1 MTRDETIETT
11 SCASSFVPQGPTT
24 DNIPTFEGNRVSLE
38 IPDQL
43 FGSSFALVTNIS
55 QILGD
60 VILNTARR
68 VQRFVEALKPKF
80 RGLFGVPAD
89 AAAAAR
95 KRATDDEVSRAQQ
108 AASAASD
115 LEELADNQADPRQV
129 AAPAASPASGRT
141 EAFKSLTGLEPF
153 DFDFAALDKLVQSGD
168 GKAARPFEPSAAASD
183 LRGAVEQAGDI
194 LNSNLKRVPVSA

>member
-1 MTRDETIETT
+1 M
-11 SCASSFVPQGPTT
+11 PQGPTT

-38 IPDQL
+38 IPEQL
-43 FGSSFALVTNIS
+43 FGSSFTLVTNIS

-95 KRATDDEVSRAQQ
+95 KRATDDEVARGRQ
-108 AASAASD
+108 AAAAASD
-115 LEELADNQADPRQV
+115 QEDLADNQADPRDV
-129 AAPAASPASGRT
+129 ARASTAGSSSRTSSSSPSASGRT

-168 GKAARPFEPSAAASD
+168 GKAVRTVDPSAAASD
-183 LRGAVEQAGDI
+183 LRGAVVQAGDI
-194 LNSNLKRVPVSA
+194 LSTNLKRMPVSV